1 VRESTNLCGQNAMR
15 HVADHEPDLEQR
27 SNRRPP
33 IIFAGTLALA
43 AAFLLGMWVGRY
55 SMKLSTSA
63 EARTQVITSAS
74 HPLAANAT
82 PSGANRLEEF
92 KSTLGAE
99 AQKLSAEERKP
110 LTAAQEVVAQIQPQ
124 MVEYEAAL
132 NALSQASF
140 VSPGTIK
147 TQEELRA
154 RVELVERFQK
164 ANEALAN
171 YFQTAETNYRAAL
184 DKLGV
189 PEKLKAGAIEGFR
202 HGGNFDLN
210 FKIHESNRRLAKSML
225 EMLKLLGREWAS
237 WRTNDQNE
245 VIFDHEDAVKEFET
259 LQGQLTGAA
268 RRHETAEKELLERT
282 AKNKKH

>member
-1 VRESTNLCGQNAMR
+1 MR
-15 HVADHEPDLEQR
+15 RVADRPPDLVDR
-27 SNRRPP
+27 SNRRSPT
-33 IIFAGTLALA
+33 IVVAALALA
-43 AAFLLGMWVGRY
+43 GGFLLGVWVGRY
-55 SMKLSTSA
+55 SVRLSSSA
-63 EARTQVITSAS
+63 EARTQAITSAS

-92 KSTLGAE
+92 KTTLGAE

-110 LTAAQEVVAQIQPQ
+110 LTAAQEVVARIQPQ
-124 MVEYEAAL
+124 MAEYEAAL

-147 TQEELRA
+147 TPEELRA
-154 RVELVERFQK
+154 RVDLVERFQK
-164 ANEALAN
+164 ANEALAI
-171 YFQTAETNYRAAL
+171 YFQTAETGYRAAL
-184 DKLGV
+184 DKMGV
-189 PEKLKAGAIEGFR
+189 AEKLKAGAIEGFS

-225 EMLKLLGREWAS
+225 EMLKLLSREWGS

-245 VIFDHEDAVKEFET
+245 VIFDREDAVKEFET
-259 LQGQLTGAA
+259 LQGQLTAAA
-268 RRHETAEKELLERT
+268 RRHEAAEKDLLERT